1 MKDFMLKPVLVE
13 LSWWGVVIRRNIWA
27 GFCFFAIAL
36 FCSPAGTAADSAS
49 QSATPHKTTSHAA
62 VSGAAYAVEEIPVP
76 RGIAPDIGG
85 LGFTPSGKLVVVTR
99 RSGVLFATPAA
110 DPAKFDWTVFC
121 DQSLHNA
128 NGLCVISE
136 SEILVSQMPELTR
149 IRDRNSDG
157 AADEYETVAPFNLS
171 GAYHEVTAGPAPDGK
186 GGYYVALNTA
196 SHSGFTFEFTRGLFS
211 EVSRRGR
218 NFASVEHRGWVVH
231 IDSSGVMRPWA
242 KGFRSPNGIAVDPAG
257 QVWVTDNQGDFRS
270 TNPLYHVEKDKFYG
284 HPSSLVWDP
293 EYTRIDSKRDPLKQ
307 PMEDLDAMRTPE
319 AVAFP
324 YGFSRSPA
332 EPVFELTGG
341 KFGPFAGQMLVGDAA
356 APRIIRVMLEKVDG
370 AWQGACAEFYSN
382 NGLRNGTNRMVFS
395 PSGGELYVGQT
406 MREWAGAMEGL
417 QRIVFKGGRVFE
429 ALAVHIQRD
438 GFEVEFTESVDAG
451 SGDTVDAFPTEVYG
465 YKYSSSYGSPEE
477 GLRSVVPKSLEW
489 SNDRK
494 RVRLVYDALLK
505 AKVYRIS
512 FSGIASK
519 GEALGHP
526 MVAYTVNRLLP

>member
-1 MKDFMLKPVLVE
+1 MKDFTRLPALAE
-13 LSWWGVVIRRNIWA
+13 RSSWAVVIRSNIWS
-27 GFCFFAIAL
+27 GFCFFVSSL
-36 FCSPAGTAADSAS
+36 FCNDAANAADAAR
-49 QSATPHKTTSHAA
+49 QSAAIHKAPSHLA
-62 VSGAAYAVEEIPVP
+62 VPGTGYAVEEIPVP
-76 RGIAPDIGG
+76 RGIAPEIGG

-110 DPAKFDWTVFC
+110 DPSKFDWKVFC

-128 NGLCVISE
+128 NGLYVISE

-149 IRDRNSDG
+149 IRDSNGDG
-157 AADEYETVAPFNLS
+157 VADEYETVSPFNLS

-218 NFASVEHRGWVVH
+218 NFASVEYRGWVVH
-231 IDSSGVMRPWA
+231 IDSKGVTRPWA

-307 PMEDLDAMRTPE
+307 PMEELDAMRTPE

-341 KFGPFAGQMLVGDAA
+341 KFGPFTGQMLVGDAA

-370 AWQGACAEFYSN
+370 VWQGACADFYSS

-417 QRIVFKGGRVFE
+417 QRVVFKGGRVFE
-429 ALAVHIQRD
+429 VLAMRLQRN
-438 GFEVEFTESVDAG
+438 GFEVEFTEPVDVG
-451 SGDTVDAFPTEVYG
+451 SGDTVEAFPTEVYG

-477 GLRSVVPKSLEW
+477 GLSRVVPKSLQW
-489 SNDRK
+489 SNDRR
-494 RVRLVYDALLK
+494 RVRLVYDALSRT
-505 AKVYRIS
+505 KVYRITL
-512 FSGIASK
+512 SGIASR
-519 GEALGHP
+519 GESIGHP